1 MLSPLDRSSLVSSY
15 IDQVLDQMNT
25 KDLLRIV
32 ADQLEENLSSYSD
45 AELLSEVGDYYPE
58 LLEELPSYPMV
69 EPLPSPP
76 SA

>member
-15 IDQVLDQMNT
+15 IDQVLDQMST

-32 ADQLEENLSSYSD
+32 ADQLEESLSSYSD
-45 AELLSEVGDYYPE
+45 AELLTEVGDYYPE

-69 EPLPSPP
+69 EALPSSP

>member
-15 IDQVLDQMNT
+15 IDQVLDQMST

-69 EPLPSPP
+69 EALPSSP